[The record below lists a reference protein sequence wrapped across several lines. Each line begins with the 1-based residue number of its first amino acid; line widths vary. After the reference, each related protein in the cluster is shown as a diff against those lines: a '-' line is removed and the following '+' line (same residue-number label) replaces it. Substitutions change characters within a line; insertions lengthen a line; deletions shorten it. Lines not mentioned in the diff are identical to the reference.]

1 MTAYQLHQGDALDVL
16 RSLPDAS
23 VDLIVTDPPYYRFKA
38 EWWDRQWDTATG
50 FLAWLDRLV
59 EQWARVL
66 KPNGSLYVF
75 ASSQMAARVECKVA
89 ERLEVLNHIVW
100 AKPDPS
106 SEINYGA
113 GIGGRTSK
121 AALRSF
127 YPNTERII
135 FAERKGS
142 DSMAKGEAGY
152 AAKCDELRGFVFEP
166 LRAYLCAERDAAGW
180 TSKRIDAAWQ
190 AARNN
195 RSNIAVHWFSAKQWQ
210 LPTEANYEWL
220 RSLFNANGG
229 AFLAR
234 GYAGLRAEYERLRE
248 DYESL
253 RRPFAATPDAPY
265 TDVWTFRTVNA
276 YKGKHPCEKP
286 EDLIQHIIRTSSR
299 PGAVVLDSFTG
310 SGVVGA
316 VALQEGRTFIGSEID
331 QHWCAV
337 AEARLRAASPVK
349 PAAPAQVE
357 ALPLFAARGAM

>member
-1 MTAYQLHQGDALDVL
+1 MIPYQLHQGDALEVL

-23 VDLIVTDPPYYRFKA
+23 VDLIVTDPPYYRVKA

-59 EQWARVL
+59 EQWERVL

-75 ASSQMAARVECKVA
+75 ASPQMAARVECKVA

-100 AKPDPS
+100 AKPFSRANASSKEALRAFFPS
-106 SEINYGA
+106 S
-113 GIGGRTSK
+113 
-121 AALRSF
+121 
-127 YPNTERII
+127 ERII
-135 FAERKGS
+135 FAERKGA

-190 AARNN
+190 AARGN
-195 RSNIAVHWFSAKQWQ
+195 RSNIAVHWFSAKQWA

-220 RSLFNANGG
+220 RSLFNASGG

-234 GYAGLRAEYERLRE
+234 DYASLRAEYESLRAE
-248 DYESL
+248 YESL

-286 EDLIQHIIRTSSR
+286 EDLIRHIIRTSSR

-316 VALQEGRTFIGSEID
+316 VALQEGRSFIGSEID
-331 QHWCAV
+331 PHWCAI

-349 PAAPAQVE
+349 PAAPPQVK
-357 ALPLFAARGAM
+357 ALPLFAARGAA

>member
-23 VDLIVTDPPYYRFKA
+23 VDLIVTDPPYYRVKA

-50 FLAWLDRLV
+50 FLAWLDKLV

-66 KPNGSLYVF
+66 RPNGSLYVF
-75 ASSQMAARVECKVA
+75 ASPQMGARVECKVA

-100 AKPDPS
+100 AKPPHSTKAEMFRKSDLRAFFPS
-106 SEINYGA
+106 S
-113 GIGGRTSK
+113 
-121 AALRSF
+121 
-127 YPNTERII
+127 ERII

-195 RSNIAVHWFSAKQWQ
+195 RSKLANHWFLRSQWA

-220 RSLFNANGG
+220 RSLFNAKGG

-234 GYAGLRAEYERLRE
+234 DYAGLRADYERLREDYERLRE

-286 EDLIQHIIRTSSR
+286 ADLVRHIIRTSSR
-299 PGAVVLDSFTG
+299 PSAVVLDSFTG
-310 SGVVGA
+310 SGVVGEVA
-316 VALQEGRTFIGSEID
+316 VQEGRTFIGSEID
-331 QHWCAV
+331 QRWCAV